1 MSAWGPIFALLTAL
15 AWSTGIIFF
24 TRVGQTIGPVG
35 LNVLKNLIALVCFIV
50 TLAFLQPSFAEV
62 PATHYAILLASGA
75 LGIGIADTLFFRA
88 LNILGASRA
97 AIFDSVYP
105 PVIALLSYLYLGEP
119 VSLLDG
125 LGGLLVIGSC
135 VLVSV
140 GTTGGQLS
148 RARLLEGVGL
158 STLAIVL
165 MGIGIVG
172 VKPLLELY
180 PVVLTTSTRLVGGIA
195 MLVIVTLPS
204 ARLRAE
210 VAMALKPQPVWKLA
224 VPGAIVG
231 TFVSLMCWI
240 AGFKY
245 APASVAAILNQTSTV
260 LIVLMAA
267 VFLKEPLDGRKLAA
281 VALAFAGCALVLL

>member
-1 MSAWGPIFALLTAL
+1 M
-15 AWSTGIIFF
+15 
-24 TRVGQTIGPVG
+24 
-35 LNVLKNLIALVCFIV
+35 
-50 TLAFLQPSFAEV
+50 
-62 PATHYAILLASGA
+62 
-75 LGIGIADTLFFRA
+75 
-88 LNILGASRA
+88 
-97 AIFDSVYP
+97 
-105 PVIALLSYLYLGEP
+105 
-119 VSLLDG
+119 LDG

-135 VLVSV
+135 VLVSL
-140 GTTGGQLS
+140 GTTGAQLS

-195 MLVIVTLPS
+195 MLIVVTLPS

-210 VAMALKPQPVWKLA
+210 VTMALRPQPVWKLA

-231 TFVSLMCWI
+231 TFVSLLCWI

-267 VFLKEPLDGRKLAA
+267 VFLKEPLDGRKLIA
-281 VALAFAGCALVLL
+281 VALAFGGCVLVLL